1 MCARMY
7 GRKDVF
13 RKNNWGREID
23 PGSAIP
29 IRTER
34 GEFLG
39 RWGGIPKPGER
50 VQGFA
55 RIESMQRSW
64 VEKGW
69 RPVDIIDI
77 ASFDERNTVEQ
88 NGEFVEFNVP
98 DGYVIKGVAKV
109 EDIGKGHKVIHVKI
123 ITEEAKGVIKGV
135 HHRMP
140 MIRRAEHSDT

>member
-7 GRKDVF
+7 GRKDIF
-13 RKNNWGREID
+13 RKNDWGREIK
-23 PGSAIP
+23 PGQPIP

-39 RWGGIPKPGER
+39 RWGGIPKANER

-55 RIESMQRSW
+55 RLETIQRVW
-64 VEKGW
+64 IEKGW
-69 RPVDIIDI
+69 KPVDIIGI
-77 ASFDERNTVEQ
+77 ESFSERNTVSK
-88 NGEFVEFNVP
+88 NGELVDFSVP
-98 DGYVIKGVAKV
+98 DGCVIKGIGKV

-123 ITEEAKGVIKGV
+123 ITEPAGGVVKDI

-140 MIRRAEHSDT
+140 MIRKDE